1 MPCIGCCPRGRH
13 GEHHYVKYALSFC
26 SWGLWSRGKNILNR
40 WMRNYNIMGAV
51 WGRKGMRGE
60 GVICFE
66 LGRGGQGW
74 CFRVSPNSG
83 PDFAFLPQSCGWWG
97 GGECSAEKGKIWLG
111 MGAGWVS
118 RKETTHSV
126 LFARLS
132 KGYECSCEWALGP
145 CIFGL
150 FFFFFLTS

>member
-1 MPCIGCCPRGRH
+1 
-13 GEHHYVKYALSFC
+13 
-26 SWGLWSRGKNILNR
+26 
-40 WMRNYNIMGAV
+40 MRNYNIMGAV

-97 GGECSAEKGKIWLG
+97 GGECSAEKGRSDLAWELG
-111 MGAGWVS
+111 GCQERKPHTQYSLLDSPRGMSVPASELWVPAFS
-118 RKETTHSV
+118 D
-126 LFARLS
+126 
-132 KGYECSCEWALGP
+132 
-145 CIFGL
+145 
-150 FFFFFLTS
+150 FFFFFFDFLG